1 MAFKD
6 ECPGI
11 VKEDFLPRS
20 FLTPEEGRRHSELGK
35 NDLARFQDEGKRDY
49 ERDKLVREKAP
60 ELLGLPK
67 DRYFNPEGHN
77 YKDWAWALIALAPNY
92 IPSHRKILDGVAS
105 VLVS

>member
-6 ECPGI
+6 ECPEI
-11 VKEDFLPRS
+11 VKDSFLPRS
-20 FLTPEEGRRHSELGK
+20 FLTPEEGRRHSEPGK
-35 NDLARFQDEGKRDY
+35 NDIALFQDEAQRDY
-49 ERDKLVREKAP
+49 EKDMLVKDRVP
-60 ELLGLPK
+60 ELLELSK

-77 YKDWAWALIALAPNY
+77 YKPWAWVFIALAPNY